1 MKIYVSSSD
10 NISYDVLK
18 RAMDMVKCFDH
29 TEYDIDNHRIVVP
42 LSSGT
47 TEDDVMS
54 EGMLGSW
61 LAENGFNLSFTVGD
75 FEYLTK
81 GTLNTRA
88 MRREGAGN
96 KRYLRNRTIMT
107 ITW

>member
-1 MKIYVSSSD
+1 MKIYVSGSASISSD
-10 NISYDVLK
+10 LLD

-42 LSSGT
+42 LSSGI
-47 TEDDVMS
+47 TEDDIMG
-54 EGMLGSW
+54 EGMLGAW
-61 LAENGFNLSFTVGD
+61 LVDNGFDLSFTTGD

-88 MRREGAGN
+88 MHREGAGN

>member
-1 MKIYVSSSD
+1 MKRYIRSSGD
-10 NISYDVLK
+10 ISYTLLK
-18 RAMDMVKCFDH
+18 QAMDMVKCFDH

-42 LSSGT
+42 LSPGT
-47 TEDDVMS
+47 TKDDIMQ

-61 LAENGFNLSFTVGD
+61 FVDHGFELSFTTGD

>member
-1 MKIYVSSSD
+1 MKIYVSSSN
-10 NISYDVLK
+10 NISSDLLNQ
-18 RAMDMVKCFDH
+18 AMDMVKCFDH

-42 LSSGT
+42 LSSGI
-47 TEDDVMS
+47 TEDDIMQ

-61 LAENGFNLSFTVGD
+61 LTEHGFDVSFTVGD

-88 MRREGAGN
+88 MRREGVGN

>member
-1 MKIYVSSSD
+1 MKRYIRSSGDVSYTLL
-10 NISYDVLK
+10 NQ
-18 RAMDMVKCFDH
+18 AMDMVKCFDH

-42 LSSGT
+42 LSPGT
-47 TEDDVMS
+47 TQDDIMQ
-54 EGMLGSW
+54 EGMLGAW
-61 LAENGFNLSFTVGD
+61 LVDNGFDLSFTTGD

-81 GTLNTRA
+81 GTFNTRA
-88 MRREGAGN
+88 MRRESAGN

>member
-1 MKIYVSSSD
+1 MKRYIRSSD
-10 NISYDVLK
+10 DISYALLK
-18 RAMDMVKCFDH
+18 QAMDMVKCFDH
-29 TEYDIDNHRIVVP
+29 TEYDIANHRIVVP
-42 LSSGT
+42 LSPRT
-47 TEDDVMS
+47 TQDDIMQ
-54 EGMLGSW
+54 EGMLGKW
-61 LAENGFNLSFTVGD
+61 FVDNGFELSFTTGD

-96 KRYLRNRTIMT
+96 KRYLRNRIIMT

>member
-1 MKIYVSSSD
+1 MKIYVSSSN
-10 NISYDVLK
+10 NISSDLLE
-18 RAMDMVKCFDH
+18 RAIDMVKCFDH

-42 LSSGT
+42 LSSGI
-47 TEDDVMS
+47 TEDDIMG

-61 LAENGFNLSFTVGD
+61 LTENGFDVSFTVGD

-88 MRREGAGN
+88 MRREGVGN